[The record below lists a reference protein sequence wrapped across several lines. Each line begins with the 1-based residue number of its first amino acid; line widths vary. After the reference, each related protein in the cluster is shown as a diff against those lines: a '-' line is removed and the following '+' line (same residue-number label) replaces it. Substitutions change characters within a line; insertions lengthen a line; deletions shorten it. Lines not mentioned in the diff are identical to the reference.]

1 MLLEE
6 KGLKLVLLFGGV
18 LFCSI
23 IKNQAAAF
31 HWYRCVGSVPIF
43 KVDLGNDSLHW
54 VWSLKAG
61 PEEITLTLSSWDQQ
75 WSHRSSQQKASVDT
89 KLSSVHGGTWLEHP
103 LQVHVDYVH
112 SERASRNS
120 HSKKIRGP
128 QCAAFFFH
136 NPFNLWKSFVRL
148 WNFLGLERRA
158 SWKQNLITSFLLQTR
173 VSSAGRR
180 CAGGVLV
187 HERWICIFHP
197 CYPMKK
203 KKTQKNPHDP
213 GIFYLFLQDP
223 DRSLP
228 WDHKFFPDCHC
239 CSRTPVWH
247 IGRVSFVPPQHRGH
261 ATDNLRGHFSF

>member
-203 KKTQKNPHDP
+203 KKHKKTPMTLEYFISFCRTLTDLSP
-213 GIFYLFLQDP
+213 GTINSFLTVTAAPELQCGTLEEWALFLH
-223 DRSLP
+223 S
-228 WDHKFFPDCHC
+228 
-239 CSRTPVWH
+239 TE
-247 IGRVSFVPPQHRGH
+247 GMPQII
-261 ATDNLRGHFSF
+261 